1 MEISMKS
8 QKWSLVTI
16 LQDPIQAE
24 ILRGLLEAQGITI
37 HIVREG
43 YQAAMGIA
51 NQASVRI
58 EILAPEDQVLEAKQ
72 IVDDYD
78 AGKFYP
84 NDEI

>member
-1 MEISMKS
+1 MKN
-8 QKWSLVTI
+8 QKWALVSI

-43 YQAAMGIA
+43 YQAAYGIA

-58 EILAPEDQVLEAKQ
+58 EILAPENQVEEAKQ
-72 IVDDYD
+72 ILDDYN
-78 AGKFYP
+78 AGKFYSD
-84 NDEI
+84 DEI

>member
-1 MEISMKS
+1 MKKH
-8 QKWSLVTI
+8 KWALVTS
-16 LQDPIQAE
+16 LNDPIQAE

-58 EILAPEDQVLEAKQ
+58 EILARDDQVAEAKQ
-72 IVDDYD
+72 IINDYN
-78 AGKFYP
+78 AGKFYQ
-84 NDEI
+84 DDAD

>member
-1 MEISMKS
+1 MNKR
-8 QKWSLVTI
+8 KWELVTV

-24 ILRGLLEAQGITI
+24 IIRGLLEAQGITI

-58 EILAPEDQVLEAKQ
+58 EILAPNDQVVEARQ
-72 IVDDYD
+72 VINDYN
-78 AGKFYP
+78 AGKFYTE
-84 NDEI
+84 DES

>member
-1 MEISMKS
+1 MKDR
-8 QKWSLVTI
+8 KWELVTV

-51 NQASVRI
+51 NQASVHI
-58 EILAPEDQVLEAKQ
+58 ELLAPNDQVDEARQ
-72 IVDDYD
+72 ILDDYN
-78 AGKFYP
+78 AGKFYQ
-84 NDEI
+84 DDD